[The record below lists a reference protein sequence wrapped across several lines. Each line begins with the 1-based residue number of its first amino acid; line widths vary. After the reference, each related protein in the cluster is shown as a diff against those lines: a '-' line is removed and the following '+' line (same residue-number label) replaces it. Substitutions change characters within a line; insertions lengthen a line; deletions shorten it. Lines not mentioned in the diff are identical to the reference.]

1 MKELSLLP
9 LALGLYLAGSA
20 HAQSSGERGKLIDD
34 AKKEGKVV
42 FYTGASANDG
52 NALKS
57 TLEKKYPFIKMEYFR
72 AGKDKLLGNI

>member
-1 MKELSLLP
+1 MKELSLLL

-20 HAQSSGERGKLIDD
+20 HAQSSGERGKLI
-34 AKKEGKVV
+34 
-42 FYTGASANDG
+42 G

-72 AGKDKLLGNI
+72 GGKDKLLGNI